1 MLTSVNHCRNGIFPL
16 LSSLFSGWLLP
27 WESNETFGVR
37 TKVIPIEV
45 FCIADSEC
53 GILFTSICCLPEGWP
68 ENISQL
74 SDIIYTVHVIFLS
87 SLAGDSGVYRAALL
101 LSFVSCNSY
110 HGGNNLEIFASDCSP
125 VVSLRP
131 LVIPASIPD
140 FGYLNS

>member
-1 MLTSVNHCRNGIFPL
+1 MCNVIYLHLLLTRGL
-16 LSSLFSGWLLP
+16 AR
-27 WESNETFGVR
+27 E
-37 TKVIPIEV
+37 
-45 FCIADSEC
+45 
-53 GILFTSICCLPEGWP
+53 
-68 ENISQL
+68 ISQL

-101 LSFVSCNSY
+101 LSFVPCNSY

-140 FGYLNS
+140 LGYLNS